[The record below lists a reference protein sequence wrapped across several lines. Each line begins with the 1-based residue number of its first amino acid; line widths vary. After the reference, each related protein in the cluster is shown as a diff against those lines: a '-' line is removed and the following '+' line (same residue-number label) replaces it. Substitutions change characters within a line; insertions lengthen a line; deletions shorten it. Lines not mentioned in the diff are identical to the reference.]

1 MRIKSTA
8 AIVFLAAIGAASG
21 YATAQTAA
29 QQKGASVASGDKQF
43 MMKAAGGG
51 IAEVELGRL
60 ALDKATSPE
69 VKRHAQ
75 HMIDD
80 HTKANDELKGIASSK
95 GVTLPSGP
103 DPKHQALIDKLKG
116 MSGTEFDKT
125 YIREAGI
132 NAHKEMKTLFKDE
145 STKGQDAD
153 VKAFA
158 EKTLKVVEEHLGDS
172 QKLANAAGGSAS
184 NHSHSSKSSASSSTN
199 KHAKPST

>member
-1 MRIKSTA
+1 MKIKSTA

-29 QQKGASVASGDKQF
+29 NQKNASVASGDKQF

-60 ALDKATSPE
+60 ALDKASSPE

-95 GVTLPSGP
+95 GVALPSGP
-103 DPKHQALIDKLKG
+103 DPKHQAVIDKLKG
-116 MSGTEFDKT
+116 MSGADFDKA

-132 NAHKEMKTLFKDE
+132 NAHKEMRTLFKSE
-145 STKGQDAD
+145 STKGEDPE

-158 EKTLKVVEEHLGDS
+158 QKTLKVVEEHLNDS
-172 QKLANAAGGSAS
+172 EKLAAAAGGSAS
-184 NHSHSSKSSASSSTN
+184 NQKRGSHPSTSSSAKHGKSST
-199 KHAKPST
+199 